1 MCVFAR
7 QIRISEGVNFICSSN
22 CLFDQA
28 GLKLKLGQE
37 TAVSITL
44 KGKVIDRKV
53 MGLVAFGR
61 IFRISKVSKNIPLD
75 SLIMYKKNI
84 S

>member
-1 MCVFAR
+1 MSVFAR

-22 CLFDQA
+22 CLFDQV

-53 MGLVAFGR
+53 MGLVAHQG
-61 IFRISKVSKNIPLD
+61 LA
-75 SLIMYKKNI
+75 
-84 S
+84 